1 MGNQRDNYWVILCK
15 NTYLLTRFLYPQVKG
30 IMKTSQINKA
40 KGAGGQ
46 GGRQVSAAAAASSRD
61 WPGQLTHA
69 PNVAFWLLKSLTLA
83 AAVCVCE

>member
-46 GGRQVSAAAAASSRD
+46 GGAAGECSRGGVIKRLARATD
-61 WPGQLTHA
+61 TRTECRLLA
-69 PNVAFWLLKSLTLA
+69 FEVAYSGCSR
-83 AAVCVCE
+83 VCL